1 MTDGRDGYELA
12 PAWLS
17 SKNLQSNGR
26 SRLTSK
32 PATASDFFARAP
44 VQRKTEKRPTST
56 SSPSN
61 YPPLNKNLSFLQKG
75 PQHSWGQRQN
85 NDRFRAAA
93 ATSPKADAGS
103 SVGTGARLASRRGPG
118 AQPEQFWNKPKG
130 RPGPLYAAKTTPEKI
145 IVPLNAAQSQSTGST
160 GQMQSLETKV
170 FKKRI
175 PRGSIASMGNSFEN
189 NNDETA
195 SSGGDNGD
203 DGDVEIPFVA
213 VDHSPPGDVE
223 FFKMLAQDWEIELK
237 NTQPLSKR
245 EIEQWAITRPDK
257 AREKLNNMKARGL
270 FDGSVPILSAALET
284 LPVSV

>member
-189 NNDETA
+189 NNDETRA
-195 SSGGDNGD
+195 AAAMTATSKFPLSLSTTHRQAMWNSSKCWRKTGKLNSRTRSRCQSVRSSSG
-203 DGDVEIPFVA
+203 
-213 VDHSPPGDVE
+213 
-223 FFKMLAQDWEIELK
+223 
-237 NTQPLSKR
+237 R
-245 EIEQWAITRPDK
+245 
-257 AREKLNNMKARGL
+257 
-270 FDGSVPILSAALET
+270 
-284 LPVSV
+284 